1 MSPWRA
7 LFAQPPSPGVL
18 ALLALAFVLPG
29 LFGHDPW
36 KSFDAI
42 GVEIVHQMYV
52 SGDWLVPRI
61 AGLKGEQQTAL
72 QEYAVAELV
81 RQKERLAEYTTQARF
96 AVAQLYDRASPSS
109 TRDNANKP

>member
-61 AGLKGEQQTAL
+61 AGNPCKRRYPIQGIVNDTPPGVGQTGKKA
-72 QEYAVAELV
+72 
-81 RQKERLAEYTTQARF
+81 
-96 AVAQLYDRASPSS
+96 
-109 TRDNANKP
+109 